1 MTWEQKTIE
10 NLEVSRE
17 FLKRL
22 RKFHRQRC
30 SGMTGLVRKNP
41 NAALQILRCI
51 RTERAFLMHS

>member
-30 SGMTGLVRKNP
+30 SGMTVLVAKDP
-41 NAALQILRCI
+41 SAAVQILRDI
-51 RTERAFLMHS
+51 RTTRAFLMHS

>member
-10 NLEVSRE
+10 NLEVSKE

-22 RKFHRQRC
+22 RKFHKQRC
-30 SGMTGLVRKNP
+30 SGFTTLVQKDP
-41 NAALQILRCI
+41 NAALQILRGI

>member
-22 RKFHRQRC
+22 RKFHRERC
-30 SGMTGLVRKNP
+30 SGMTVLVRKDP
-41 NAALQILRCI
+41 TAALKILRCI
-51 RTERAFLMHS
+51 RTTRAFLMHS